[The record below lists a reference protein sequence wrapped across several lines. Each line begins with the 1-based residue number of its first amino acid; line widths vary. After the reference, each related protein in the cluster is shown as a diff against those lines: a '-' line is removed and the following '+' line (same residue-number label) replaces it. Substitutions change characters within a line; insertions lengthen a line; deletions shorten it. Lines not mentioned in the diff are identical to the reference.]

1 MMGKTLIINMN
12 DVHIEGDILD
22 LSGENTGVIYNMSK
36 EVEEEVAIDYVSEE
50 SKYELKERKYDACT
64 FFFNLNNIWG
74 GRRKESIIRE
84 VSSYLKEEGSIYIW
98 DVNKERG
105 KIIDNKVKV
114 LLPNEKVKEVEFKN
128 YNPLITCT
136 FEEVKKIL
144 EKYYKIEETK
154 VWEDIFFIKGVRI

>member
-1 MMGKTLIINMN
+1 MGKTLVINMN

-22 LSGENTGVIYNMSK
+22 VSGENTGVIYNMSK
-36 EVEEEVAIDYVSEE
+36 EVEDELSIDYVNEDSR
-50 SKYELKERKYDACT
+50 YELKKSKYDACT

-74 GRRKESIIRE
+74 ARKKESIIRE
-84 VSSYLKEEGSIYIW
+84 VSSYLNEDGKIYIW

-105 KIIDNKVKV
+105 EIIDNKVKV
-114 LLPNEKVKEVEFKN
+114 LLPNQKVKEVDFKN
-128 YNPLITCT
+128 YNPLITCN